1 MRNDISLQNMIS
13 EISNR
18 AIGRYNLKTDDDD
31 IRQWVGFRHEKLTEG
46 SVLRLKRLDNPN
58 NLWKTIVICLVRE
71 PAHFHDAFSWVA
83 DIRDDLPD
91 PETADLYF
99 IGAVTDTDVSQEFC
113 TNLESKEQFCR
124 KYIMRPSEDIPGL
137 MDRTFLSSTTE
148 TEVSEEIVD
157 PLFTAIQVTGEK
169 LAQFTTEH
177 QLRWR
182 NMLISGHTGAELIDR
197 LFIDV
202 TALDQ
207 SQANETS
214 GENIVE

>member
-18 AIGRYNLKTDDDD
+18 AAGRYNLNADDDH
-31 IRQWVGFRHEKLTEG
+31 IRQWTGFRHELLTEG
-46 SVLRLKRLDNPN
+46 GVLRLKRVDNPRDF
-58 NLWKTIVICLVRE
+58 WKTIVICLVRD
-71 PAHFHDAFSWVA
+71 PSQFHEAFSWVA

-99 IGAVTDTDVSQEFC
+99 IGAVTGTDVSQEFC

-124 KYIMRPSEDIPGL
+124 KYIMRPSEDIPAL

-148 TEVSEEIVD
+148 TEVSEDIVD

-169 LAQFTTEH
+169 LALFTSEH

-182 NMLISGHTGAELIDR
+182 NMLVSGHTGAELIDR
-197 LFIDV
+197 LFINV
-202 TALDQ
+202 IATDQ
-207 SQANETS
+207 FNANETPP
-214 GENIVE
+214 ENNTE